1 MTPLMWAVNFE
12 FIDIVKLLLKHTN
25 KLNINASDEESHT
38 ALYYAVRVWLRLY
51 GVFGRIKDVSSSR
64 RITDPLN
71 SPYLYTCRGIDCLRL
86 GIVMYANVMLVAALT
101 CSHAI

>member
-1 MTPLMWAVNFE
+1 MLTVIARPAVA
-12 FIDIVKLLLKHTN
+12 VVQLAAVALHMY
-25 KLNINASDEESHT
+25 T

-86 GIVMYANVMLVAALT
+86 GIVMYANAVMLVAALT